1 VLTGLDVSLSCRS
14 STAYLC
20 GHLHDLGGLLYS
32 VYGRHRDGHI
42 ELELADWK
50 FKRWYRVM
58 AVDHDLV
65 SFVDVQFDQWPV
77 ILITNPKNSKYLVP
91 KTEPIERIR
100 KSTHIRVL
108 VFTPSSVKSLRV
120 YINGRPL
127 DGLPVPAGGPLYV
140 LPWQPEELGSGQHLI
155 TVSAE
160 DSDGRVSS
168 VSHTFSVD
176 SSIGFLD
183 IIPSLL
189 LLGDIPA
196 VFRLLFFTIWL
207 SILGALLFA
216 PLSSA
221 QRGWAAYKHIA
232 RHKHIYI
239 PLLFVHIIQGTGPYC
254 MAELLSGN
262 FGWIFPHGLLIYG
275 VFLPGSL
282 TYLYAALVQLLVS
295 VPFLAALELRL
306 SPHHEKRSTLR
317 RIGVL
322 LLALFG
328 IGNGVR
334 ILWNIFYPYGYISL
348 LVGPGM
354 SWTLTYYLYL
364 FVKVFFLHE
373 RTR

>member
-1 VLTGLDVSLSCRS
+1 
-14 STAYLC
+14 
-20 GHLHDLGGLLYS
+20 
-32 VYGRHRDGHI
+32 
-42 ELELADWK
+42 
-50 FKRWYRVM
+50 
-58 AVDHDLV
+58 
-65 SFVDVQFDQWPV
+65 
-77 ILITNPKNSKYLVP
+77 
-91 KTEPIERIR
+91 
-100 KSTHIRVL
+100 
-108 VFTPSSVKSLRV
+108 
-120 YINGRPL
+120 
-127 DGLPVPAGGPLYV
+127 
-140 LPWQPEELGSGQHLI
+140 
-155 TVSAE
+155 
-160 DSDGRVSS
+160 
-168 VSHTFSVD
+168 
-176 SSIGFLD
+176 
-183 IIPSLL
+183 
-189 LLGDIPA
+189 
-196 VFRLLFFTIWL
+196 
-207 SILGALLFA
+207 
-216 PLSSA
+216 
-221 QRGWAAYKHIA
+221 
-232 RHKHIYI
+232 
-239 PLLFVHIIQGTGPYC
+239 